1 MISAGER
8 SARPLAHSCVA
19 GRVRWAKLGRVA
31 AIAVAGIAA
40 PRALLG
46 GDRPRPVP
54 ADVGLP
60 PAPIPAPQAP
70 TRRAEPTPRPPRATR
85 RKRTRPDRHLPSP
98 DRRRPGRHPRAQRGA
113 RHDARPGGGRL
124 RGRAAVTAAAPAT
137 VDTPPPANPP
147 PPPGE
152 FSFER

>member
-31 AIAVAGIAA
+31 AIAVAGVAGIAA
-40 PRALLG
+40 LPALLG
-46 GDRPRPVP
+46 GDRPPPVP
-54 ADVGLP
+54 ADVGLT
-60 PAPIPAPQAP
+60 PAPIPTPQAP
-70 TRRAEPTPRPPRATR
+70 ARRAEPTPRPPRATR
-85 RKRTRPDRHLPSP
+85 RKRTRPDGHLPSS
-98 DRRRPGRHPRAQRGA
+98 DRRRSGRHPRVQRGA
-113 RHDARPGGGRL
+113 RPDARPEGGRL
-124 RGRAAVTAAAPAT
+124 RGRAAVTAT